1 MNERVLLVEDD
12 ESLRAAISAVLQSAG
27 MRVTEVGDGRTA
39 LEQFDDASIDVVV
52 LDIMLPGLDGFEV
65 CRELRQR
72 SQAPIV
78 VVTAKDAPKD
88 IVHGLELGADD
99 YVVKPFEGEVLLAR
113 LRAVLRRSATGD
125 DQALELGS
133 LRVDPDAVR
142 ATSHGEILP
151 LSATEFRLLTELL
164 RNAGKAMT
172 REALLESVWG
182 YTYLGDSRLVD
193 MAIKRL
199 RTKLKS
205 GDADVAIAAVHGVG
219 YRLEQQQQP

>member
-12 ESLRAAISAVLQSAG
+12 EPLRAAISAVLQSAS
-27 MRVTEVGDGRTA
+27 MHVTEVGDGLAA

-72 SQAPIV
+72 SQTPII

-113 LRAVLRRSATGD
+113 LRAVLRRTTTGD
-125 DQALELGS
+125 DQVLELGS

-142 ATSHGEILP
+142 ATSNGEVLP

-205 GDADVAIAAVHGVG
+205 GDADVVIAAVHGVG
-219 YRLEQQQQP
+219 YRLEQ